1 MKLPK
6 AKEMQALDKCAINEF
21 GIPGIVLMENA
32 GLGTVQLMEKEL
44 GSPKDHFAVIFIG
57 PGNNGG
63 DGLVIARHL
72 HQRDCVPI
80 LFFLVDP
87 ESLTGDAATN
97 LNIIRKLKLQ
107 YHLIDSPNRVQTLPV
122 LYKQIMTRGKPCYAF
137 VDAMFG
143 TGLARELTEHY
154 ADTIDIINS
163 PHFGVNV
170 PIVAV
175 DIPSGLHAD
184 SGAILGCCINAN
196 HTFTYGCV
204 KPGQIM
210 HGSAEITG
218 KLQLVDIGI
227 PPEAIEKTGIP
238 TELLTENEVAQWS
251 KKLIRDK
258 SSHKGNHGHLLII
271 AGSSGKTGAAILA
284 AKGALRSG
292 CGLVSLCVPNK
303 LNTIFESQLTE
314 AMTIPL
320 PSCENY
326 ISDTDLDIIASSMK
340 NKNAIITGPGL
351 GTDPATIQVVLH
363 LYNNA
368 TVPVVLDADAL
379 NILAEHIEDLKE
391 PPAPRILTPHPGEM
405 ARLCQTTTSKIQGNR
420 LQAARNACALFYHHK
435 QVIII
440 LKGDGTVIAHGSGEA
455 MINTTGNPSMG
466 TGGMGDVLTGI
477 IGSFVCQGMTPL
489 EAAAAGVYIH
499 GKSADTINEVS
510 GFGFTATEVAD
521 NIPNIL
527 KTYTQQ
533 EEACKRQKI

>member
-1 MKLPK
+1 MKLPR
-6 AKEMQALDKCAINEF
+6 AKEMQALDKCAIEEF
-21 GIPGIVLMENA
+21 DIPGIVLMENA

-72 HQRDCVPI
+72 HQRGCMPI

-87 ESLTGDAATN
+87 DSLTGDPATN
-97 LNIIRKLKLQ
+97 LTITKKLRFP
-107 YHLIDSPNRVQTLPV
+107 YHIIDSINRVQTLTV
-122 LYKQIMTRGKPCYAF
+122 LYKQFISRGKPCYAL

-143 TGLARELTEHY
+143 TGLARNLEGHF

-163 PHFGVNV
+163 PDFAVNV

-175 DIPSGLHAD
+175 DMPSGLHAD
-184 SGAILGCCINAN
+184 SAAILGKCVYAN
-196 HTFTYGCV
+196 YTFTYGCV

-218 KLQLVDIGI
+218 KLHLVDIGI
-227 PPEAIEKTGIP
+227 PPEAIERTGIS
-238 TELLTENEVAQWS
+238 TDLLTETEVSQWS

-258 SSHKGNHGHLLII
+258 SAHKGTHGHLLII

-292 CGLVSLCVPNK
+292 CGLVSLCVPGE

-320 PSCENY
+320 PSFGNY
-326 ISDTDLDIIASSMK
+326 ISDVDLDLITESMEGK
-340 NKNAIITGPGL
+340 SAIIIGPGL
-351 GTDPATIQVVLH
+351 GTDPATKKVVLH
-363 LYNNA
+363 LYNTA
-368 TVPVVLDADAL
+368 SVPVVLDADAL
-379 NILAEHIEDLKE
+379 NILAAHIEDLKE

-405 ARLCQTTTSKIQGNR
+405 ARICQTTTTKIQGNR

-440 LKGDGTVIAHGSGEA
+440 LKGDGTIIAHGSGEA
-455 MINTTGNPSMG
+455 MINTTGNPSMA

-477 IGSFVCQGMTPL
+477 IGSFVCQGLSPL
-489 EAAAAGVYIH
+489 EAAATGVFIH
-499 GKSADTINEVS
+499 GLSADKLNDDT

-527 KTYTQQ
+527 KNYTKQ
-533 EEACKRQKI
+533 EETCLRQKI